1 MMTIIING
9 DIKEIPNDSTLD
21 DMLNFFSLPSK
32 RVAVELNKTVVPRR
46 EWGTTTIAESDKIEV
61 IHFVGGG

>member
-9 DIKEIPNDSTLD
+9 DVKEIPNGLNLEDV
-21 DMLNFFSLPSK
+21 LNFFSLPSQ

-46 EWGTTTIAESDKIEV
+46 EWGTRPVAESDKIEV

>member
-1 MMTIIING
+1 MTIIING
-9 DIKEIPNDSTLD
+9 DIKEIPNS
-21 DMLNFFSLPSK
+21 LNLEDVLSFFSLPSQ

-46 EWGTTTIAESDKIEV
+46 EWDTTTVAENDKIEV

>member
-1 MMTIIING
+1 MTIIING
-9 DIKEIPNDSTLD
+9 DIEEIPSG
-21 DMLNFFSLPSK
+21 LNLEGILEFFSLPSQ

-46 EWGTTTIAESDKIEV
+46 EWSTTTVAESDKIEV

>member
-9 DIKEIPNDSTLD
+9 DVKEIPNGLNLEDV
-21 DMLNFFSLPSK
+21 LNFFSLPSQ

-46 EWGTTTIAESDKIEV
+46 EWGTRTVAESDKIEV

>member
-1 MMTIIING
+1 MTIIING
-9 DIKEIPNDSTLD
+9 DIKEIPNS
-21 DMLNFFSLPSK
+21 LNLEDVLSFFSLPSQ

-46 EWGTTTIAESDKIEV
+46 EWDTTTVTENDKIEV

>member
-1 MMTIIING
+1 MTIIING
-9 DIKEIPNDSTLD
+9 DIKEIPNS
-21 DMLNFFSLPSK
+21 LNLEDVLSLFSLPSQ

-46 EWGTTTIAESDKIEV
+46 EWDTTTVTENDKIEV

>member
-9 DIKEIPNDSTLD
+9 DVKEIPNGLNLEDV
-21 DMLNFFSLPSK
+21 LNFFSLPSQ

-46 EWGTTTIAESDKIEV
+46 EWGTTTVAESDKIEV